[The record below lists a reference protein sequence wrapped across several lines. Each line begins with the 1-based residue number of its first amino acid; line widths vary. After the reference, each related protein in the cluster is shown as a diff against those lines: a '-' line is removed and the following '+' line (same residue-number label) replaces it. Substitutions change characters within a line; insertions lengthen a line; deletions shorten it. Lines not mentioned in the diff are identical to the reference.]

1 MSDVQRKIIALIVLM
16 GACAFVEVAAITAEP
31 LYADVT
37 CAYGQECPDP
47 SMSAETVYGT
57 YALPGFVNSENFETM
72 KWALFGAMITLEAAG
87 ALFLVKTLRENQ
99 STNNPV
105 KNS

>member
-1 MSDVQRKIIALIVLM
+1 MTDVQRKIIVLIALM
-16 GACAFVEVAAITAEP
+16 GACAFIEVTAITAEP

-37 CAYGQECPDP
+37 CARGQECPEP
-47 SMSAETVYGT
+47 PMSAETVYGT
-57 YALPGFVNSENFETM
+57 YSLPAFVNSENFETM
-72 KWALFGAMITLEAAG
+72 KWALFGAMLALEAAG
-87 ALFLVKTLRENQ
+87 ALFFIKTLREHQ